1 MNQEQAST
9 AYKTTLFHNMRPV
22 IIVLPLTIALAC
34 LVGWV
39 ALATRT
45 PVIAFG
51 VVLVPALVLTVL
63 RKPIWNLFSE
73 PATIELGV
81 DFFSID
87 LSGTSF
93 RYDFGQ
99 LNGYKVYQ
107 GVYTS
112 QITVYPADSKERT
125 FAFLEKSTT
134 IRGHSAWPRHSA
146 RPRRE
151 RGHSAR
157 LLHFS
162 WERRNFSKILAI

>member
-1 MNQEQAST
+1 
-9 AYKTTLFHNMRPV
+9 
-22 IIVLPLTIALAC
+22 PLTIALAC

-134 IRGHSAWPRHSA
+134 ADTNPV
-146 RPRRE
+146 
-151 RGHSAR
+151 
-157 LLHFS
+157 
-162 WERRNFSKILAI
+162 LAIEQKIQAYNESAGAQKRIMPGLSFLASRPGAVWTKRITGN